1 MSKWTDEQAA
11 DAAIALLKPPHE
23 ITVMQS
29 WFKPVPSAFGG
40 HEAGPGRWVP
50 VKEHADI
57 VLTLGRRILDL
68 EAELEQDEPLR
79 AKMADLLTR
88 TAIALKGEP
97 DPLSSHS
104 WHDLPE
110 IAAAMALTG
119 NPNCVNCD
127 GMPVH
132 RHRIIGVMRDQP
144 CPACDALMELAAMRP
159 VVERAYQWRDSDPN
173 DRDYHPLVAAVD
185 EHRAQREGK

>member
-97 DPLSSHS
+97 GKARCAVFDLLHGASSGCRPM
-104 WHDLPE
+104 LP
-110 IAAAMALTG
+110 
-119 NPNCVNCD
+119 
-127 GMPVH
+127 
-132 RHRIIGVMRDQP
+132 R
-144 CPACDALMELAAMRP
+144 LA
-159 VVERAYQWRDSDPN
+159 
-173 DRDYHPLVAAVD
+173 
-185 EHRAQREGK
+185 

>member
-68 EAELEQDEPLR
+68 EAELD
-79 AKMADLLTR
+79 
-88 TAIALKGEP
+88 
-97 DPLSSHS
+97 
-104 WHDLPE
+104 
-110 IAAAMALTG
+110 
-119 NPNCVNCD
+119 
-127 GMPVH
+127 
-132 RHRIIGVMRDQP
+132 
-144 CPACDALMELAAMRP
+144 AMRP